1 MAESTIMEEETGADL
16 AEFVRLSLIFALL
29 AIDAWI
35 MWEAVKDR
43 PDVLVMRHKIRDA
56 IAGPWKRYRDQR
68 SAERHVVHEAMMVVD
83 GSEQEAPE

>member
-43 PDVLVMRHKIRDA
+43 PDVLVVRQKVRDA
-56 IAGPWKRYRDQR
+56 IAGPWHRYRKQR
-68 SAERHVVHEAMMVVD
+68 SAERHVVHEAMMALETD
-83 GSEQEAPE
+83 KETQE

>member
-16 AEFVRLSLIFALL
+16 AEIVRVSLIFALL

-43 PDVLVMRHKIRDA
+43 PDMLVMRQKIRDA

-68 SAERHVVHEAMMVVD
+68 SAERHVVHEAMMALD
-83 GSEQEAPE
+83 HEKEAQE